1 MLVLREVL
9 KVCVHQVEWEVVY
22 IQTLGKI
29 IAGNATTFVLNKL
42 MELIVPEKFLEVIP
56 EIKVIFA

>member
-1 MLVLREVL
+1 ML

-29 IAGNATTFVLNKL
+29 IAGNATTLVLNKL
-42 MELIVPEKFLEVIP
+42 MKLIVPEEFLEVIP